1 MIKNPSVHVEAIYQ
15 SAQHELPFDSI
26 TALLEYWRIKYGSA
40 KVDYE
45 AYKLAHN
52 KHDFKVKF

>member
-26 TALLEYWRIKYGSA
+26 TALLEYWRTKYGSA
-40 KVDYE
+40 KIDYE
-45 AYKLAHN
+45 AYKLTHN
-52 KHDFKVKF
+52 KHDF